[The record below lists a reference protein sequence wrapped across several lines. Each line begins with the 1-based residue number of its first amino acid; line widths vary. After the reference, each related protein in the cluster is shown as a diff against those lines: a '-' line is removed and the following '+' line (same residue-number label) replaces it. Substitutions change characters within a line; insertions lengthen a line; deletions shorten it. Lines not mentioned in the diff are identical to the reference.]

1 MSKRRNKEKSISLV
15 VATLAASLLLTTLP
29 DASVDFTSPRFLL
42 LWSLPG
48 LVASFVIYLY
58 FNLRKGDVIGVFVIG
73 YMLATTFQFVFDVIV
88 NNYTHSNLS
97 LSLLIAMAMGA
108 MAGWAGTSLW
118 NLLRRRAAAPKKPVR
133 KGKH

>member
-1 MSKRRNKEKSISLV
+1 MSKRRNKEKSIALI
-15 VATLAASLLLTTLP
+15 VATLASTLLLTTLP
-29 DASVDFTSPRFLL
+29 DASIYFTSPQFLI

-48 LVASFVIYLY
+48 LTASFVIYLY
-58 FNLRKGDVIGVFVIG
+58 FNLNKGDVIGIFVIG

-97 LSLLIAMAMGA
+97 LSLLIAMLVGA
-108 MAGWAGTSLW
+108 VSGWAGTSAW

-133 KGKH
+133 KGKR